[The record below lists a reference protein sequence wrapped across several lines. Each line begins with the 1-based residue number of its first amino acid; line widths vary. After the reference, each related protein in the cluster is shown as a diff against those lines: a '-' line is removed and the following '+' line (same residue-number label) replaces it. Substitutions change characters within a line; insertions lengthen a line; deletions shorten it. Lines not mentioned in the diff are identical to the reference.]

1 MQRSTNLPGA
11 PGKGTIVAFPRGIR
25 QSSGN
30 VSYLLASDTNHN
42 LALIPVFGD
51 KRYDTTV
58 WHKPPSAPFLKVH
71 GNVIYDYYYQ
81 SGVDTPYEQKDI
93 YKHTLQTY
101 LDVTVTDQY
110 PIRVGFSTARG
121 NSTLFR
127 NITGINMQYTSR
139 DFRNLLLQKLDKW
152 DASRMD
158 QMQQLRLE
166 KTQLDTKV
174 FELDQLKSWLS
185 SPAQLQRLVEARER
199 QLYSPQQLSIPKD
212 SIPLDLLL
220 KYKGRLKET
229 PKDSSFEAQYA
240 ARKQK
245 LDSLQQQYDTLYE
258 LYKTH
263 QRSVGNMK
271 SDIMNSRNN
280 KELAANLKDMN
291 LPGSILPKG
300 YKTLL
305 AIRNV
310 GIGRTLVD
318 YSELTAKNISIT
330 GVQVE
335 YNPSWYAAVATGV
348 VDYRF
353 RNYIVNSDGPKQYL
367 SLVRG
372 GYGIREGNHV
382 YLTYYYGKK
391 QLYDVNSHIMGL
403 AIEGRYQ
410 LTKNI
415 YFTGE
420 VAKSSLPHYQT
431 PDSSHQLSAMLRFSD
446 RRNEAYSVTGNAFIP
461 ASSTKWQAMYKV
473 MGAGFQSFS
482 LFTTGSKQVAWS
494 VRVDQPFWRK
504 QLWVIA
510 SLTRNNYNSSYQ
522 QSEYHSN
529 TVFKS
534 IQATLRIKR
543 YPVLTVGYYPSS
555 QLTKLSDGSYI
566 ENTFYT
572 LVGTLSHYYKVK
584 TATMS
589 TMLSYTRFYNKQ
601 ADSSYLYFNT
611 RNILLNHALFV
622 GRFAIQG
629 TASAALNDDYN
640 LYGGDGNIHYKVR
653 SWMDV
658 GAGLKYSYQTVY
670 ELREVG
676 YSGNVRVDIP
686 YLGQVA
692 VLVDKGF
699 IPGAEKR
706 LVSNNTGRI
715 TYTKIF

>member
-1 MQRSTNLPGA
+1 
-11 PGKGTIVAFPRGIR
+11 
-25 QSSGN
+25 
-30 VSYLLASDTNHN
+30 
-42 LALIPVFGD
+42 
-51 KRYDTTV
+51 
-58 WHKPPSAPFLKVH
+58 
-71 GNVIYDYYYQ
+71 
-81 SGVDTPYEQKDI
+81 
-93 YKHTLQTY
+93 
-101 LDVTVTDQY
+101 
-110 PIRVGFSTARG
+110 
-121 NSTLFR
+121 
-127 NITGINMQYTSR
+127 
-139 DFRNLLLQKLDKW
+139 
-152 DASRMD
+152 
-158 QMQQLRLE
+158 
-166 KTQLDTKV
+166 
-174 FELDQLKSWLS
+174 
-185 SPAQLQRLVEARER
+185 
-199 QLYSPQQLSIPKD
+199 
-212 SIPLDLLL
+212 
-220 KYKGRLKET
+220 
-229 PKDSSFEAQYA
+229 
-240 ARKQK
+240 
-245 LDSLQQQYDTLYE
+245 
-258 LYKTH
+258 
-263 QRSVGNMK
+263 
-271 SDIMNSRNN
+271 
-280 KELAANLKDMN
+280 
-291 LPGSILPKG
+291 
-300 YKTLL
+300 
-305 AIRNV
+305 
-310 GIGRTLVD
+310 
-318 YSELTAKNISIT
+318 
-330 GVQVE
+330 
-335 YNPSWYAAVATGV
+335 
-348 VDYRF
+348 
-353 RNYIVNSDGPKQYL
+353 
-367 SLVRG
+367 
-372 GYGIREGNHV
+372 
-382 YLTYYYGKK
+382 
-391 QLYDVNSHIMGL
+391 
-403 AIEGRYQ
+403 
-410 LTKNI
+410 
-415 YFTGE
+415 
-420 VAKSSLPHYQT
+420 
-431 PDSSHQLSAMLRFSD
+431 
-446 RRNEAYSVTGNAFIP
+446 TGNAFIP